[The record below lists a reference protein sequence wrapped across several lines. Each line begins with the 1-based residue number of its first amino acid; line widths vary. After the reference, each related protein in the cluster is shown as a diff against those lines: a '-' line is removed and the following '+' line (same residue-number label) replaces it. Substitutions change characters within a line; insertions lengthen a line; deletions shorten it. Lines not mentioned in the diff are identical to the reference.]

1 MSPRQSSPNPR
12 FEGTADRRSGSLR
25 TAGAAAPQAE
35 LQGLPQK
42 SSADG
47 LLVHHFSCF
56 DSSSTAFVDREDGGL
71 RNYNRSRSAQCRD
84 PDERRAPGPQSLV
97 GMCCFPCS

>member
-35 LQGLPQK
+35 RWASQTR
-42 SSADG
+42 
-47 LLVHHFSCF
+47 HNH
-56 DSSSTAFVDREDGGL
+56 TR
-71 RNYNRSRSAQCRD
+71 Y
-84 PDERRAPGPQSLV
+84 
-97 GMCCFPCS
+97 

>member
-35 LQGLPQK
+35 
-42 SSADG
+42 
-47 LLVHHFSCF
+47 
-56 DSSSTAFVDREDGGL
+56 R
-71 RNYNRSRSAQCRD
+71 
-84 PDERRAPGPQSLV
+84 
-97 GMCCFPCS
+97 